1 VRGQQPSAACRIK
14 LMMTRSTAVLRLRLN
29 DALHVFTNDRVCFA
43 SGIPNESNYRIRTKI
58 RRVSLSSVDS
68 TSSADKRPER
78 VNNIAIIGGGLAG
91 LSSVYHLLELSRH
104 PLQITI
110 YDKSKVGDGGAS
122 SVAGG

>member
-1 VRGQQPSAACRIK
+1 
-14 LMMTRSTAVLRLRLN
+14 
-29 DALHVFTNDRVCFA
+29 VFTNDHVCFA
-43 SGIPNESNYRIRTKI
+43 TGILNESNYRIRTKI

-68 TSSADKRPER
+68 TSSADKSPER

-91 LSSVYHLLELSRH
+91 LSAAYHLLGLSRH